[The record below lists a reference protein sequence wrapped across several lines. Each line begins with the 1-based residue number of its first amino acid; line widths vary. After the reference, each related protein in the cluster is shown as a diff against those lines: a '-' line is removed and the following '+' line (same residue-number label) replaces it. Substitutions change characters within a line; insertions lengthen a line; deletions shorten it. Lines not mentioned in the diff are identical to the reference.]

1 MSEHNEQNPPG
12 DQAEN
17 AAQEM
22 KKKFLEK
29 DAKVTLDSY
38 KDFFWSHPT
47 NTFLIPFTIA
57 FFLISEGII
66 TVYYRFLAD
75 YDDVKD
81 GSSGIFGNNFG
92 MYWGILVAIV
102 ILFFLALMVKY
113 YCLHIALLKAT

>member
-1 MSEHNEQNPPG
+1 
-12 DQAEN
+12 
-17 AAQEM
+17 M

-38 KDFFWSHPT
+38 KDFFWSHST

-75 YDDVKD
+75 FDDVKN

-92 MYWGILVAIV
+92 MYWGVLVAIV